1 MAGQFLGVQELYNLV
16 ARATSLV
23 RTGFD
28 LDQRIERRGLYIRNC
43 LSLNWLTMK
52 ILVLGIGNILLTDEG
67 VGIHVL
73 EALRAGPALPEG
85 VELLDGG
92 TLSFTLA
99 GPIQDADALV
109 VVDAA
114 NISSPAGTWRL
125 LEGEAVDTFL
135 LGNRKSTVHE
145 VGLTDL
151 RAIAMLAGHWPSK
164 RAMVAIQPQ
173 VVDWGELPT
182 PDVAA
187 AIPAVAVAIF
197 DLVEAWQHEA

>member
-1 MAGQFLGVQELYNLV
+1 
-16 ARATSLV
+16 
-23 RTGFD
+23 
-28 LDQRIERRGLYIRNC
+28 
-43 LSLNWLTMK
+43 MK
-52 ILVLGIGNILLTDEG
+52 VLVLGIGNTLLMDEG

-73 EALRAGPALPEG
+73 AALRSGPELPDD

-114 NISSPAGTWRL
+114 NINAPAGHWRL
-125 LEGEAVDTFL
+125 MEGDAMDAFL

-151 RAIAMLAGHWPSK
+151 RAIALLAGHWPRK
-164 RAMVAIQPQ
+164 RAMLAIQPQ
-173 VVDWGELPT
+173 VMDWGEFPT
-182 PDVAA
+182 PVVAA
-187 AIPAVAVAIF
+187 AIPAVAAAIF
-197 DLVEAWQHEA
+197 DLVGGWQHEA